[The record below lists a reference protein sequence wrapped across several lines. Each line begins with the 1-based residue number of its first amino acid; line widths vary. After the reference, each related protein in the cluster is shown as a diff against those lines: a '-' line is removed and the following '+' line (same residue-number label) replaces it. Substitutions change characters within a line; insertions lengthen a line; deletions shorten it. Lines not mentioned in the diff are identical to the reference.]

1 MKWNRELN
9 PIVVGAICM
18 IASIVVIDQS
28 LRLAFGP
35 VGRGSA
41 EAVALAEAIKAELPT
56 DNLSERLTALKM
68 RIAELEAQKTALETG
83 LPTQSGSA
91 RVSSVQ
97 NIGELNRVLE
107 ILREEETETINDIAS
122 SPTQ

>member
-35 VGRGSA
+35 VGRISA

-83 LPTQSGSA
+83 LPAQSGSA